1 MLGPE
6 ALRALFLAM
15 PPDGSWM
22 RGTGIHSPNLM
33 MLLDENSPYVEERV
47 MPDDKTNQVEW
58 MVRLTDAGILA
69 RAKIL
74 SSGPKTSTG

>member
-1 MLGPE
+1 
-6 ALRALFLAM
+6 
-15 PPDGSWM
+15 
-22 RGTGIHSPNLM
+22 M